1 MQLKDYFLNKP
12 HGAKA
17 EFAKKL
23 GITKTWLSLIMAGTK
38 IPSAPLSIMI
48 NELTKGKV
56 KLKELR
62 PDIFKKRI

>member
-1 MQLKDYFLNKP
+1 MQLKDYFINKP

-17 EFAKKL
+17 EFARQL

-48 NELTKGKV
+48 HELTKGKV
-56 KLKELR
+56 KKAELR
-62 PDIFKKRI
+62 PDIFGKK

>member
-1 MQLKDYFLNKP
+1 MLLKDYFTNKP

-17 EFAKKL
+17 EFARKL

-38 IPSAPLSIMI
+38 TPSAPLSILI
-48 NELTKGKV
+48 NDLTNGKV

-62 PDIFKKRI
+62 PDIFKKG